1 MARTDS
7 PASTPGESE
16 LKKFGIVT
24 GALIILLIGGLIPWL
39 WNLDIMAW
47 QRVTAPIGGVLILWA
62 LVWPRGLKLVYTPWM
77 ALAEK
82 IGWFNTRLILFLIFY
97 GVVLPIGLLMRLLG
111 KDPLARKYD
120 PRATSYR
127 IENTPQDKDHMET
140 PY

>member
-1 MARTDS
+1 MAIKPPFTDLEINRQDS
-7 PASTPGESE
+7 GFYEGYSLP
-16 LKKFGIVT
+16 I
-24 GALIILLIGGLIPWL
+24 ALISKG
-39 WNLDIMAW
+39 IMVAL
-47 QRVTAPIGGVLILWA
+47 VIWA